1 MVAQFV
7 FSFLTPLCSDTT
19 RLQLVVP
26 LSFEH
31 SDVISMVDKSTVHG
45 KLFNWIIGIWKVGFW
60 GKEKTG
66 VAGVKP
72 LGARE
77 RTNSKFNPLRASMQ
91 LPPTPTPPPPS
102 QYEKTLEVS
111 LKPLGSALLF

>member
-7 FSFLTPLCSDTT
+7 FSFLTPLCSETT

-45 KLFNWIIGIWKVGFW
+45 KLFNWIIGIWKVGFR

-77 RTNSKFNPLRASMQ
+77 RTNSKFNPLLASMQ
-91 LPPTPTPPPPS
+91 LPPPPPPPS

>member
-7 FSFLTPLCSDTT
+7 FSFLTPLCSETT

-45 KLFNWIIGIWKVGFW
+45 KLFNWIIGIWKVGFR

-77 RTNSKFNPLRASMQ
+77 RTNSKFNPLLASMQ
-91 LPPTPTPPPPS
+91 LPPPPS